1 MEKRQRLTL
10 LGIAAVIAVAA
21 VVIALV
27 VGGGSDDDGDSD
39 TSNTGTQAAQTDPA
53 GSDTT
58 QTTEDKPKPKPK
70 PKVTNIEVEGGQP
83 VGGVKEIKAEK
94 GDTVRIDVTSDQADE
109 LHLHV
114 YDVEKEL
121 QPGEKTR
128 LQFKANI
135 EGVIELELHESEQQI
150 AEITIEP

>member
-1 MEKRQRLTL
+1 MEKRQRMTL
-10 LGIAAVIAVAA
+10 LGIAAAIAVAA

-39 TSNTGTQAAQTDPA
+39 TSNTGTQAAQTETA
-53 GSDTT
+53 GDTT

-83 VGGVKEIKAEK
+83 IGGVKEIKAEK

-121 QPGEKTR
+121 QPGKKTR

-150 AEITIEP
+150 AEITVEP